1 VGRDVVNPLALFVV
15 YGLVGLGLGLWILGH
30 GARSWQTALSACAAI
45 VVWPLWAP
53 FALRRSTPESDA
65 RRPAERRVL
74 RALASAREAV
84 KGTPLN
90 GLLSE
95 RDRASI
101 VREVTRI
108 ARRLDLVEAELDSA
122 STSLGQSTPGRARR
136 LERLEELAHADRR
149 ALEELAELAEMLATE
164 LALARFGQGDGVES
178 LVTELSARVE
188 ALSAS

>member
-1 VGRDVVNPLALFVV
+1 MNPLALFVL
-15 YGLVGLGLGLWILGH
+15 YGLVGVGIALWILGH
-30 GARSWQTALSACAAI
+30 GARSWNTTLSACAAI
-45 VVWPLWAP
+45 LVWPLWAP
-53 FALRRSTPESDA
+53 FALGRSVPREDEA

-84 KGTPLN
+84 KSTALDE
-90 GLLSE
+90 LLTE

-101 VREVTRI
+101 SREVARI
-108 ARRLDLVEAELDSA
+108 ARRLDLVEVELDSA
-122 STSLGQSTPGRARR
+122 ATGLGQSTPGRARR
-136 LERLEELAHADRR
+136 LARLEELAHADRR

-164 LALARFGQGDGVES
+164 LALAQFGQGDGVES

>member
-1 VGRDVVNPLALFVV
+1 MNPLALFVL
-15 YGLVGLGLGLWILGH
+15 YGLVGLGIALWILGH
-30 GARSWQTALSACAAI
+30 GARSWHTTLSACAAL

-53 FALRRSTPESDA
+53 FALKRSAPLDDEST
-65 RRPAERRVL
+65 RPAERRVL

-84 KGTPLN
+84 KSTNLD
-90 GLLSE
+90 GLLTE
-95 RDRASI
+95 RDRTSI
-101 VREVTRI
+101 AREVTRI
-108 ARRLDLVEAELDSA
+108 ARRLDLVEAELDS
-122 STSLGQSTPGRARR
+122 TVTGLGQSTPGRARR
-136 LERLEELAHADRR
+136 LARLEELAHADRR